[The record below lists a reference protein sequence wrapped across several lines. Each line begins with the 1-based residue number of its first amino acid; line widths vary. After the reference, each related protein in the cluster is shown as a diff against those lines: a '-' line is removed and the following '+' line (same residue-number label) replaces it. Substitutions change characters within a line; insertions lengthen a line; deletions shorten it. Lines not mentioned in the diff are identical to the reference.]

1 MSGGNIIQSI
11 NSGFLFVSFLSCRIY
26 FQVYTVIFSGLS
38 FFWLKMFESK
48 NTTIAYKIVLVT
60 MALGVLVN
68 VLLNFYW
75 AYLIVH
81 QVYRILTRGASKVET
96 GFNPQH
102 DQNPEVI
109 ELKQQNDKILD
120 PEAPKSDN

>member
-1 MSGGNIIQSI
+1 M
-11 NSGFLFVSFLSCRIY
+11 
-26 FQVYTVIFSGLS
+26 
-38 FFWLKMFESK
+38 LKMFENN
-48 NTTIAYKIVLVT
+48 NTTILYRIVLVT
-60 MALGVLVN
+60 MGLGVLVN

-81 QVYRILTRGASKVET
+81 QVYRIFTRGASNVET

-120 PEAPKSDN
+120 PEAPKSDK